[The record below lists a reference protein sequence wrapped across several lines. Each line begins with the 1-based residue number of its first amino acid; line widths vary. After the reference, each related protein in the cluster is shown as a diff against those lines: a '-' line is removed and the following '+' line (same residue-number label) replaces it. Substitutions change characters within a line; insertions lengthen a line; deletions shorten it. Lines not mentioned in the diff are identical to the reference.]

1 MKIFLL
7 MLLLHII
14 DDFVLQAACLNKLKQ
29 KAFWADYVTKDN
41 KLYQYDYLVALF
53 IHGLS
58 WSLMVHLP
66 FIFTDCNEW
75 LLFGLIIFQ
84 AIIHSKVDDEK
95 ANKKTM
101 NLVTDQFIHLM
112 QIVMTALILL

>member
-41 KLYQYDYLVALF
+41 KLYQNDYLVALF

-75 LLFGLIIFQ
+75 
-84 AIIHSKVDDEK
+84 
-95 ANKKTM
+95 KTM

>member
-14 DDFVLQAACLNKLKQ
+14 DDFVLQAACLNNLKQ
-29 KAFWADYVTKDN
+29 KAFWADYVTKTN

-58 WSLMVHLP
+58 WSLMIHLP

-75 LLFGLIIFQ
+75 ALFGLIIFQ

-95 ANKKTM
+95 ANKKTI
-101 NLVTDQFIHLM
+101 NLVTDQFIHLV
-112 QIVMTALILL
+112 QIVITALILL